1 MIGAPFV
8 IACSDD
14 SSDEEVDNMASN
26 KGKSLRELMASQGK
40 GQSSK
45 VPTKS
50 QTSVLP
56 PAAPQIPAD
65 LNLKVNLDLKKKRPV
80 ESLEEGEVG
89 LHQGSKQQ
97 KTTQRHR
104 DKRAPFVESREET
117 ERVEVRMPPRTWS
130 PRLEVDGVAIPYNA
144 SIREY
149 NRGRAGY
156 IAEALEQPVLLPKDM
171 EAYRR
176 FLQPELFLSLKRD
189 LAMVRQ
195 FILSSVRSL
204 DYIIF

>member
-1 MIGAPFV
+1 
-8 IACSDD
+8 
-14 SSDEEVDNMASN
+14 MASRGN
-26 KGKSLRELMASQGK
+26 

-97 KTTQRHR
+97 KTTQKHQ
-104 DKRAPFVESREET
+104 DKRAPSVESREET

-130 PRLEVDGVAIPYNA
+130 PQLEVDEASIPYNLQSK
-144 SIREY
+144 SIIGAE
-149 NRGRAGY
+149 RGT
-156 IAEALEQPVLLPKDM
+156 LLKPWSS
-171 EAYRR
+171 
-176 FLQPELFLSLKRD
+176 LFSFPGTWRLTGDFHSLN
-189 LAMVRQ
+189 
-195 FILSSVRSL
+195 SS
-204 DYIIF
+204 YP

>member
-1 MIGAPFV
+1 MT
-8 IACSDD
+8 
-14 SSDEEVDNMASN
+14 
-26 KGKSLRELMASQGK
+26 RE
-40 GQSSK
+40 
-45 VPTKS
+45 
-50 QTSVLP
+50 
-56 PAAPQIPAD
+56 
-65 LNLKVNLDLKKKRPV
+65 
-80 ESLEEGEVG
+80 
-89 LHQGSKQQ
+89 HQ
-97 KTTQRHR
+97 
-104 DKRAPFVESREET
+104 DKRAPSVESREET
-117 ERVEVRMPPRTWS
+117 ERAEVRMPPLTWS
-130 PRLEVDGVAIPYNA
+130 PRLEVDGAAIPYNA
-144 SIREY
+144 FIREY